1 MAEEVKTIL
10 TVDVGDGITSIKE
23 YKKHIEALRGS
34 LLALDSSSTEYKEIA
49 KEIKAAQEKL
59 NEVMR
64 VGKNGTDVAADSYY
78 ALNEKLIKLKKA

>member
-34 LLALDSSSTEYKEIA
+34 LLALDSSSTEYK
-49 KEIKAAQEKL
+49 
-59 NEVMR
+59 
-64 VGKNGTDVAADSYY
+64 
-78 ALNEKLIKLKKA
+78 